1 LITVDGKKMPWQ
13 EGMCVADLLEKIDA
27 GHQYAVVKLNDRYVS
42 KPHFAATRIPD
53 QSEIYLIPMIA
64 GG

>member
-1 LITVDGKKMPWQ
+1 MITVDGKKIFWQ
-13 EGMCVADLLEKIDA
+13 KGMRLTDLLEKIDDA
-27 GHQYAVVKLNDRYVS
+27 HHYAVVRINDQYVS
-42 KPHFAATRIPD
+42 KPNFDTTIIPD

>member
-1 LITVDGKKMPWQ
+1 MITVDGKKMVWQ
-13 EGMCVADLLEKIDA
+13 EGMCVADLLQKIDA
-27 GHQYAVVKLNDRYVS
+27 KHPYAVVKLNGRYIS
-42 KPHFAATRIPD
+42 MPNFKTTPIPD

>member
-1 LITVDGKKMPWQ
+1 VITVDGKKIFWQ
-13 EGMCVADLLEKIDA
+13 KGMSLADLLETIDDA
-27 GHQYAVVKLNDRYVS
+27 HHYAVVRINDQYIS
-42 KPHFAATRIPD
+42 KPNFHTTIIPD